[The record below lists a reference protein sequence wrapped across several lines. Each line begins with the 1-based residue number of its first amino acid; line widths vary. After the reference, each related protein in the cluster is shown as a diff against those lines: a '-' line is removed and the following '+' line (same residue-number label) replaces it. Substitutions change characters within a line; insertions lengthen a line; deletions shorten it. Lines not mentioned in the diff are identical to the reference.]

1 MKILKIFLILLLPA
15 MGLVGCKKSDHRP
28 GSCSNH
34 SSKQTNNET
43 VNAKLTDS
51 ADELIDESSPVVGSG
66 DDDRDGG
73 DKKQKKV
80 R

>member
-1 MKILKIFLILLLPA
+1 MKILKICLLLLLPA
-15 MGLVGCKKSDHRP
+15 IGVVGCKKSDHRP
-28 GSCSNH
+28 GSCSDH

-43 VNAKLTDS
+43 VNAKLIIS
-51 ADELIDESSPVVGSG
+51 SDEVIDISTPVVGSG